1 MYDYRMRT
9 TIELSDEH
17 RARLLAIA
25 AARGEK
31 GFSTIIAEAVDHYLD
46 QQDARD
52 SARALARTLRG
63 ALPPREAERL
73 RTTTAEWRER
83 WR

>member
-1 MYDYRMRT
+1 MRT

-46 QQDARD
+46 QQAARD

-63 ALPPREAERL
+63 ALPAREAERL

>member
-9 TIELSDEH
+9 TIELSDDH
-17 RARLLAIA
+17 RARLLALA

-31 GFSTIIAEAVDHYLD
+31 GFSTIIAEAVQHYLD
-46 QQDARD
+46 QQAARHA
-52 SARALARTLRG
+52 ARARARELRG
-63 ALPPREAERL
+63 ALPRREAERL
-73 RTTTAEWRER
+73 RTAAAEWREH